1 MGYNMKRGNS
11 PIPFKELGS
20 SPAKVDLT
28 KKPVGPVNPDLEK
41 IEKIGT
47 WDVEKQMIE
56 GTKEGEGF
64 EADNPKVQFA
74 RRYKRT
80 GNISQ

>member
-1 MGYNMKRGNS
+1 MS
-11 PIPFKELGS
+11 APFKLKYNNS
-20 SPAKVDLT
+20 SFPFKSPTKVDLT
-28 KKPVGPVNPDLEK
+28 KTPVGPVNPDLEK

-47 WDVEKQMIE
+47 WNVEKQMIE
-56 GTKEGEGF
+56 GTEEGEGF
-64 EADNPKVQFA
+64 EADSPKVQFA